1 MNIQEIKVSECA
13 AFQDN
18 PFQVRDD
25 EGMELLV
32 QSIKEFGVMTPVVV
46 RPVKEG
52 GYEIVSGHRRIHAC
66 RRAGIEE
73 IPALVRDM
81 ERDSAV
87 IFMVDSNIQREGL
100 LPSEKAFA
108 YKMKVEAL
116 RHQGKRSVQPG
127 QKSSR
132 GAVAENAGESETQ
145 VQRYIRLT
153 NLEKPLLSL
162 VDEGRIAFTP
172 AVELSY
178 LNQREQ
184 LDLLETIESE
194 DCTPSLSQ
202 AIRMR
207 KLSEAGQLDMDG
219 IFHIMS
225 EVKGN
230 QKEYIKLSS
239 DKVGKYLGKLRTPQ
253 QKEDFILKA
262 LAFYARHLERQR
274 SSRDGRWRGMAK
286 PDRPQA
292 ARSPVLLF
300 SGYSPGKRAWKMF
313 FSPLFMRICG
323 GSLNAAA
330 PWTRRAR
337 ADKLSVKSVQHKE
350 VSRWERKKTA
360 PFMMWRFIADCQKR
374 T

>member
-1 MNIQEIKVSECA
+1 MNIQGIKVSECM

-32 QSIKEFGVMTPVVV
+32 QSIREFGVMTPIVV
-46 RPVKEG
+46 RPVKED
-52 GYEIVSGHRRIHAC
+52 GYEVISGHRRLHAC
-66 RRAGIEE
+66 RRAGIEM

-153 NLEKPLLSL
+153 KLEKPLLAL
-162 VDEGRIAFTP
+162 VDEGRVAFTP

-178 LNQREQ
+178 LTQQEQR
-184 LDLLETIESE
+184 DLLETIESE
-194 DCTPSLSQ
+194 DATPSLSQ

-230 QKEYIKLSS
+230 QREYIKLSS
-239 DKVGKYLGKLRTPQ
+239 DKVGKYLNKLRTPQ

-274 SSRDGRWRGMAK
+274 SSRGGR
-286 PDRPQA
+286 
-292 ARSPVLLF
+292 
-300 SGYSPGKRAWKMF
+300 
-313 FSPLFMRICG
+313 
-323 GSLNAAA
+323 
-330 PWTRRAR
+330 
-337 ADKLSVKSVQHKE
+337 
-350 VSRWERKKTA
+350 
-360 PFMMWRFIADCQKR
+360 
-374 T
+374 

>member
-1 MNIQEIKVSECA
+1 MNIQEIKVSECM

-18 PFQVRDD
+18 PFQVKDD
-25 EGMELLV
+25 EGMEQLV
-32 QSIKEFGVMTPVVV
+32 QSIREFGVMTPIVV

-52 GYEIVSGHRRIHAC
+52 GYEVISGHRRLHAC
-66 RRAGIEE
+66 RRAGIEM

-153 NLEKPLLSL
+153 YLEKPLLAL

-184 LDLLETIESE
+184 RDLLETIESE
-194 DCTPSLSQ
+194 DATPSLSQ

-239 DKVGKYLGKLRTPQ
+239 DKVGKYLNKLRTPQ

-274 SSRDGRWRGMAK
+274 SSRDGR
-286 PDRPQA
+286 
-292 ARSPVLLF
+292 
-300 SGYSPGKRAWKMF
+300 
-313 FSPLFMRICG
+313 
-323 GSLNAAA
+323 
-330 PWTRRAR
+330 
-337 ADKLSVKSVQHKE
+337 
-350 VSRWERKKTA
+350 
-360 PFMMWRFIADCQKR
+360 
-374 T
+374 

>member
-1 MNIQEIKVSECA
+1 MNIQGIKVSECM

-32 QSIKEFGVMTPVVV
+32 QSIREFGVMTPIVV
-46 RPVKEG
+46 RPVKED
-52 GYEIVSGHRRIHAC
+52 GYEVISGHRRLHAC
-66 RRAGIEE
+66 RRAGIEM

-153 NLEKPLLSL
+153 KLEKPLLAL
-162 VDEGRIAFTP
+162 VDEGRVAFTP

-230 QKEYIKLSS
+230 QREYIKLSS
-239 DKVGKYLGKLRTPQ
+239 DKVGKYLNKLRTPQ

-274 SSRDGRWRGMAK
+274 SSRGGR
-286 PDRPQA
+286 
-292 ARSPVLLF
+292 
-300 SGYSPGKRAWKMF
+300 
-313 FSPLFMRICG
+313 
-323 GSLNAAA
+323 
-330 PWTRRAR
+330 
-337 ADKLSVKSVQHKE
+337 
-350 VSRWERKKTA
+350 
-360 PFMMWRFIADCQKR
+360 
-374 T
+374 

>member
-1 MNIQEIKVSECA
+1 MNIQEIKVSECM

-32 QSIKEFGVMTPVVV
+32 QSIREFGVMTPIVV

-52 GYEIVSGHRRIHAC
+52 GYEVISGHRRLHAC
-66 RRAGIEE
+66 RRAGIEM

-116 RHQGKRSVQPG
+116 RHQGKKSVQPG

-153 NLEKPLLSL
+153 KLEKPLLSL

-178 LNQREQ
+178 LTQQEQR
-184 LDLLETIESE
+184 DLLETIESE
-194 DCTPSLSQ
+194 DATPSLSQ

-239 DKVGKYLGKLRTPQ
+239 DKVGKYLNKLRTPQ

-274 SSRDGRWRGMAK
+274 SSRDGR
-286 PDRPQA
+286 
-292 ARSPVLLF
+292 
-300 SGYSPGKRAWKMF
+300 
-313 FSPLFMRICG
+313 
-323 GSLNAAA
+323 
-330 PWTRRAR
+330 
-337 ADKLSVKSVQHKE
+337 
-350 VSRWERKKTA
+350 
-360 PFMMWRFIADCQKR
+360 
-374 T
+374 

>member
-1 MNIQEIKVSECA
+1 MNIQGIKVSECM

-32 QSIKEFGVMTPVVV
+32 QSIREFGVMTPIVV

-52 GYEIVSGHRRIHAC
+52 GYEIISGHRRIHAC

-153 NLEKPLLSL
+153 KLEKPLLAL

-178 LNQREQ
+178 LTQQEQR
-184 LDLLETIESE
+184 DLLETIESE
-194 DCTPSLSQ
+194 DATPSLSQ

-239 DKVGKYLGKLRTPQ
+239 DKVGKYLNKLRTPQ

-274 SSRDGRWRGMAK
+274 SSRDGR
-286 PDRPQA
+286 
-292 ARSPVLLF
+292 
-300 SGYSPGKRAWKMF
+300 
-313 FSPLFMRICG
+313 
-323 GSLNAAA
+323 
-330 PWTRRAR
+330 
-337 ADKLSVKSVQHKE
+337 
-350 VSRWERKKTA
+350 
-360 PFMMWRFIADCQKR
+360 
-374 T
+374 

>member
-1 MNIQEIKVSECA
+1 MSRGTAIDLGLTGAYNDLFSTQAERDNAQRSYVIDLPTAEISDFPDHPFKVRMDEEMEQMVES
-13 AFQDN
+13 
-18 PFQVRDD
+18 VR
-25 EGMELLV
+25 ER
-32 QSIKEFGVMTPVVV
+32 GVLSPVLV
-46 RPVKEG
+46 RPMPDG
-52 GYEIVSGHRRIHAC
+52 GYQMVSGHRRKFASELAELPTVPCI
-66 RRAGIEE
+66 
-73 IPALVRDM
+73 VRELTDD
-81 ERDSAV
+81 EA
-87 IFMVDSNIQREGL
+87 IIIMVDSNLQREQV

-153 NLEKPLLSL
+153 NLEKPLLAL

-230 QKEYIKLSS
+230 QREYIKLSS

-274 SSRDGRWRGMAK
+274 SSRDGR
-286 PDRPQA
+286 
-292 ARSPVLLF
+292 
-300 SGYSPGKRAWKMF
+300 
-313 FSPLFMRICG
+313 
-323 GSLNAAA
+323 
-330 PWTRRAR
+330 
-337 ADKLSVKSVQHKE
+337 
-350 VSRWERKKTA
+350 
-360 PFMMWRFIADCQKR
+360 
-374 T
+374 

>member
-1 MNIQEIKVSECA
+1 MNVKEIKVSECV

-18 PFQVRDD
+18 PFQVKDD

-32 QSIKEFGVMTPVVV
+32 QSIKEFGIMTPVVV

-52 GYEIVSGHRRIHAC
+52 GYEIISGHRRIHAC
-66 RRAGIEE
+66 RRAGIEK

-153 NLEKPLLSL
+153 KLEKPLLAL

-178 LNQREQ
+178 LSQVEQR
-184 LDLLETIESE
+184 DLLETIESE
-194 DCTPSLSQ
+194 DATPSLSQ

-239 DKVGKYLGKLRTPQ
+239 DKVGKYLNKLRTPQ

-274 SSRDGRWRGMAK
+274 SSRDGR
-286 PDRPQA
+286 
-292 ARSPVLLF
+292 
-300 SGYSPGKRAWKMF
+300 
-313 FSPLFMRICG
+313 
-323 GSLNAAA
+323 
-330 PWTRRAR
+330 
-337 ADKLSVKSVQHKE
+337 
-350 VSRWERKKTA
+350 
-360 PFMMWRFIADCQKR
+360 
-374 T
+374 

>member
-1 MNIQEIKVSECA
+1 MNIQEIKVSECM

-18 PFQVRDD
+18 PFQVKDD
-25 EGMELLV
+25 EGMEQLV
-32 QSIKEFGVMTPVVV
+32 QSIREFGVMTPIVV

-52 GYEIVSGHRRIHAC
+52 GYEVISGHRRLHAC
-66 RRAGIEE
+66 RRAGIEM

-153 NLEKPLLSL
+153 KLEKPLLSL

-239 DKVGKYLGKLRTPQ
+239 DKVGKYLNKLRTPQ

-274 SSRDGRWRGMAK
+274 SSRDGR
-286 PDRPQA
+286 
-292 ARSPVLLF
+292 
-300 SGYSPGKRAWKMF
+300 
-313 FSPLFMRICG
+313 
-323 GSLNAAA
+323 
-330 PWTRRAR
+330 
-337 ADKLSVKSVQHKE
+337 
-350 VSRWERKKTA
+350 
-360 PFMMWRFIADCQKR
+360 
-374 T
+374 

>member
-13 AFQDN
+13 AFRDN

-32 QSIKEFGVMTPVVV
+32 QSIREFGVMTPVVV

-52 GYEIVSGHRRIHAC
+52 GYEIISGHRRIHAC

-153 NLEKPLLSL
+153 KLEKPLLAL

-239 DKVGKYLGKLRTPQ
+239 DKVGKYLNKLRTPQ

-274 SSRDGRWRGMAK
+274 SSRDGR
-286 PDRPQA
+286 
-292 ARSPVLLF
+292 
-300 SGYSPGKRAWKMF
+300 
-313 FSPLFMRICG
+313 
-323 GSLNAAA
+323 
-330 PWTRRAR
+330 
-337 ADKLSVKSVQHKE
+337 
-350 VSRWERKKTA
+350 
-360 PFMMWRFIADCQKR
+360 
-374 T
+374 

>member
-13 AFQDN
+13 VFQDN

-66 RRAGIEE
+66 RRAGIEK

-230 QKEYIKLSS
+230 QREYIKLSS
-239 DKVGKYLGKLRTPQ
+239 DKVGKYLNKLRTPQ

-274 SSRDGRWRGMAK
+274 SSRDGR
-286 PDRPQA
+286 
-292 ARSPVLLF
+292 
-300 SGYSPGKRAWKMF
+300 
-313 FSPLFMRICG
+313 
-323 GSLNAAA
+323 
-330 PWTRRAR
+330 
-337 ADKLSVKSVQHKE
+337 
-350 VSRWERKKTA
+350 
-360 PFMMWRFIADCQKR
+360 
-374 T
+374 

>member
-1 MNIQEIKVSECA
+1 MNIQEIKVSECM

-25 EGMELLV
+25 EGMEQLV
-32 QSIKEFGVMTPVVV
+32 QSIREFGVMTPIVV
-46 RPVKEG
+46 RPVKED
-52 GYEIVSGHRRIHAC
+52 GYEVISGHRRLHAC
-66 RRAGIEE
+66 RRAGIEM

-178 LNQREQ
+178 LNQQEQ
-184 LDLLETIESE
+184 RDLLETIESE

-230 QKEYIKLSS
+230 QKEYIKLPSE
-239 DKVGKYLGKLRTPQ
+239 KVGKYLNKLRTPQ

-262 LAFYARHLERQR
+262 LAFYAHHLERHR
-274 SSRDGRWRGMAK
+274 SSRDGR
-286 PDRPQA
+286 
-292 ARSPVLLF
+292 
-300 SGYSPGKRAWKMF
+300 
-313 FSPLFMRICG
+313 
-323 GSLNAAA
+323 
-330 PWTRRAR
+330 
-337 ADKLSVKSVQHKE
+337 
-350 VSRWERKKTA
+350 
-360 PFMMWRFIADCQKR
+360 
-374 T
+374 

>member
-1 MNIQEIKVSECA
+1 MNIQEIKVSECM

-32 QSIKEFGVMTPVVV
+32 QSIREFGVMTPIVV
-46 RPVKEG
+46 RPVKAG
-52 GYEIVSGHRRIHAC
+52 GYEVISGHRRLHAC

-153 NLEKPLLSL
+153 KLEKPLLSL

-178 LNQREQ
+178 LKQQEQR
-184 LDLLETIESE
+184 DLLETIESE
-194 DCTPSLSQ
+194 DATPSLSQ

-239 DKVGKYLGKLRTPQ
+239 DKVGKYLNKLRTPQ

-274 SSRDGRWRGMAK
+274 SSRDGR
-286 PDRPQA
+286 
-292 ARSPVLLF
+292 
-300 SGYSPGKRAWKMF
+300 
-313 FSPLFMRICG
+313 
-323 GSLNAAA
+323 
-330 PWTRRAR
+330 
-337 ADKLSVKSVQHKE
+337 
-350 VSRWERKKTA
+350 
-360 PFMMWRFIADCQKR
+360 
-374 T
+374 

>member
-1 MNIQEIKVSECA
+1 MNIQEIKVSECM

-32 QSIKEFGVMTPVVV
+32 QSIREFGVMTPIVV
-46 RPVKEG
+46 RLVKED
-52 GYEIVSGHRRIHAC
+52 GYEVISGHRRLHAC
-66 RRAGIEE
+66 RRAGIEM

-153 NLEKPLLSL
+153 KLEKPLLAL

-178 LNQREQ
+178 LNQQEQ
-184 LDLLETIESE
+184 QDLLETIESE
-194 DCTPSLSQ
+194 DATPSLSQ

-230 QKEYIKLSS
+230 QREYIKLSS
-239 DKVGKYLGKLRTPQ
+239 DKVGKYLNKLRTPQ

-274 SSRDGRWRGMAK
+274 SSRDGR
-286 PDRPQA
+286 
-292 ARSPVLLF
+292 
-300 SGYSPGKRAWKMF
+300 
-313 FSPLFMRICG
+313 
-323 GSLNAAA
+323 
-330 PWTRRAR
+330 
-337 ADKLSVKSVQHKE
+337 
-350 VSRWERKKTA
+350 
-360 PFMMWRFIADCQKR
+360 
-374 T
+374 

>member
-1 MNIQEIKVSECA
+1 MNVKEIKVSECV

-18 PFQVRDD
+18 PFQVKDD

-32 QSIKEFGVMTPVVV
+32 QSIKEFGIMTPVVV

-52 GYEIVSGHRRIHAC
+52 GYEIISGHRRLHAC
-66 RRAGIEE
+66 RRAGIET

-81 ERDSAV
+81 ERDRAV

-153 NLEKPLLSL
+153 KLEKPLLSL

-239 DKVGKYLGKLRTPQ
+239 DKVGKYLNKLRTPQ

-274 SSRDGRWRGMAK
+274 SSRDGR
-286 PDRPQA
+286 
-292 ARSPVLLF
+292 
-300 SGYSPGKRAWKMF
+300 
-313 FSPLFMRICG
+313 
-323 GSLNAAA
+323 
-330 PWTRRAR
+330 
-337 ADKLSVKSVQHKE
+337 
-350 VSRWERKKTA
+350 
-360 PFMMWRFIADCQKR
+360 
-374 T
+374 

>member
-25 EGMELLV
+25 DGMELLV

-100 LPSEKAFA
+100 LPSERAFA

-274 SSRDGRWRGMAK
+274 SSRDGR
-286 PDRPQA
+286 
-292 ARSPVLLF
+292 
-300 SGYSPGKRAWKMF
+300 
-313 FSPLFMRICG
+313 
-323 GSLNAAA
+323 
-330 PWTRRAR
+330 
-337 ADKLSVKSVQHKE
+337 
-350 VSRWERKKTA
+350 
-360 PFMMWRFIADCQKR
+360 
-374 T
+374 

>member
-1 MNIQEIKVSECA
+1 MNIQEIKVSECM

-32 QSIKEFGVMTPVVV
+32 QSIREFGVMTPIVVC
-46 RPVKEG
+46 PVKED
-52 GYEIVSGHRRIHAC
+52 GYEVISGHRRLHAC
-66 RRAGIEE
+66 RRAGISS

-153 NLEKPLLSL
+153 YLEKPLLAL

-239 DKVGKYLGKLRTPQ
+239 DKVGKYLNKLRTPQ

-274 SSRDGRWRGMAK
+274 SSRDGR
-286 PDRPQA
+286 
-292 ARSPVLLF
+292 
-300 SGYSPGKRAWKMF
+300 
-313 FSPLFMRICG
+313 
-323 GSLNAAA
+323 
-330 PWTRRAR
+330 
-337 ADKLSVKSVQHKE
+337 
-350 VSRWERKKTA
+350 
-360 PFMMWRFIADCQKR
+360 
-374 T
+374 

>member
-1 MNIQEIKVSECA
+1 MNIQEIKVSECM

-18 PFQVRDD
+18 PFQVKDD
-25 EGMELLV
+25 EGMEQLV
-32 QSIKEFGVMTPVVV
+32 QSIREFGVMTPIVV

-52 GYEIVSGHRRIHAC
+52 GYEVISGHRRLHAC
-66 RRAGIEE
+66 RRAGIEM

-153 NLEKPLLSL
+153 YLEKPLLSL

-178 LNQREQ
+178 LNQQEQ
-184 LDLLETIESE
+184 RDLLETIESE
-194 DCTPSLSQ
+194 DATPSLSQ

-239 DKVGKYLGKLRTPQ
+239 DKVGKYLNKLRTPQ

-274 SSRDGRWRGMAK
+274 SSRDGR
-286 PDRPQA
+286 
-292 ARSPVLLF
+292 
-300 SGYSPGKRAWKMF
+300 
-313 FSPLFMRICG
+313 
-323 GSLNAAA
+323 
-330 PWTRRAR
+330 
-337 ADKLSVKSVQHKE
+337 
-350 VSRWERKKTA
+350 
-360 PFMMWRFIADCQKR
+360 
-374 T
+374 

>member
-1 MNIQEIKVSECA
+1 MNIQGIKVSECM

-32 QSIKEFGVMTPVVV
+32 QSIREFGVMTPVVV
-46 RPVKEG
+46 RPVMEG
-52 GYEIVSGHRRIHAC
+52 GYEVISGHRRLHAC

-153 NLEKPLLSL
+153 KLEKPLLAL
-162 VDEGRIAFTP
+162 VDEGRVAFTP

-178 LNQREQ
+178 LTQQEQR
-184 LDLLETIESE
+184 DLLETIESE
-194 DCTPSLSQ
+194 DATPSLSQ

-239 DKVGKYLGKLRTPQ
+239 DKVGKYLNKLRTPQ

-274 SSRDGRWRGMAK
+274 SSRDGR
-286 PDRPQA
+286 
-292 ARSPVLLF
+292 
-300 SGYSPGKRAWKMF
+300 
-313 FSPLFMRICG
+313 
-323 GSLNAAA
+323 
-330 PWTRRAR
+330 
-337 ADKLSVKSVQHKE
+337 
-350 VSRWERKKTA
+350 
-360 PFMMWRFIADCQKR
+360 
-374 T
+374 

>member
-1 MNIQEIKVSECA
+1 MNIQEIKVSECM

-153 NLEKPLLSL
+153 YLEKPLLAL

-184 LDLLETIESE
+184 RDLLETIESE
-194 DCTPSLSQ
+194 DATPSLSQ

-230 QKEYIKLSS
+230 QKEYIKLPS
-239 DKVGKYLGKLRTPQ
+239 DKVGKYLNRLRTPQ

-274 SSRDGRWRGMAK
+274 SSRDGR
-286 PDRPQA
+286 
-292 ARSPVLLF
+292 
-300 SGYSPGKRAWKMF
+300 
-313 FSPLFMRICG
+313 
-323 GSLNAAA
+323 
-330 PWTRRAR
+330 
-337 ADKLSVKSVQHKE
+337 
-350 VSRWERKKTA
+350 
-360 PFMMWRFIADCQKR
+360 
-374 T
+374 

>member
-13 AFQDN
+13 AFRDN

-25 EGMELLV
+25 EGMALLV

-153 NLEKPLLSL
+153 KLEKPLLAL
-162 VDEGRIAFTP
+162 VDEGRVAFTP

-178 LNQREQ
+178 LTQQEQR
-184 LDLLETIESE
+184 DLLETIESE
-194 DCTPSLSQ
+194 DATPSLSQ

-230 QKEYIKLSS
+230 QKEYIKLPSE
-239 DKVGKYLGKLRTPQ
+239 KVGKYLNKLRTPQ

-262 LAFYARHLERQR
+262 LAFYAHHLERHR
-274 SSRDGRWRGMAK
+274 SSRDGR
-286 PDRPQA
+286 
-292 ARSPVLLF
+292 
-300 SGYSPGKRAWKMF
+300 
-313 FSPLFMRICG
+313 
-323 GSLNAAA
+323 
-330 PWTRRAR
+330 
-337 ADKLSVKSVQHKE
+337 
-350 VSRWERKKTA
+350 
-360 PFMMWRFIADCQKR
+360 
-374 T
+374 

>member
-1 MNIQEIKVSECA
+1 MNIQGIKVSECM

-32 QSIKEFGVMTPVVV
+32 QSIREFGVMTPIVV
-46 RPVKEG
+46 RPVKED
-52 GYEIVSGHRRIHAC
+52 GYEVISGHRRLHAC
-66 RRAGIEE
+66 RRAGIEM

-132 GAVAENAGESETQ
+132 GAVAENVGESETQ

-153 NLEKPLLSL
+153 KLEKPLLAL
-162 VDEGRIAFTP
+162 VDEGRVAFTP

-178 LNQREQ
+178 LTQQEQR
-184 LDLLETIESE
+184 DLLETIESE
-194 DCTPSLSQ
+194 DATPSLSQ

-230 QKEYIKLSS
+230 QREYIKLSS
-239 DKVGKYLGKLRTPQ
+239 DKVGKYLNKLRTPQ

-274 SSRDGRWRGMAK
+274 SSRGGR
-286 PDRPQA
+286 
-292 ARSPVLLF
+292 
-300 SGYSPGKRAWKMF
+300 
-313 FSPLFMRICG
+313 
-323 GSLNAAA
+323 
-330 PWTRRAR
+330 
-337 ADKLSVKSVQHKE
+337 
-350 VSRWERKKTA
+350 
-360 PFMMWRFIADCQKR
+360 
-374 T
+374 

>member
-1 MNIQEIKVSECA
+1 MNIQGIKVSECM

-32 QSIKEFGVMTPVVV
+32 QSIQEFGIMTPIVV
-46 RPVKEG
+46 RPVEEG
-52 GYEIVSGHRRIHAC
+52 GYEVISGHRRLHAC

-153 NLEKPLLSL
+153 YLEKPLLAL

-184 LDLLETIESE
+184 RDLLETIESE
-194 DCTPSLSQ
+194 DATPSLSQ

-230 QKEYIKLSS
+230 QKEYIKLPS
-239 DKVGKYLGKLRTPQ
+239 DKVGKYLNKLHTPQ
-253 QKEDFILKA
+253 QKEDFILNA

-274 SSRDGRWRGMAK
+274 SSRDGR
-286 PDRPQA
+286 
-292 ARSPVLLF
+292 
-300 SGYSPGKRAWKMF
+300 
-313 FSPLFMRICG
+313 
-323 GSLNAAA
+323 
-330 PWTRRAR
+330 
-337 ADKLSVKSVQHKE
+337 
-350 VSRWERKKTA
+350 
-360 PFMMWRFIADCQKR
+360 
-374 T
+374 

>member
-1 MNIQEIKVSECA
+1 MNIQEIKVSECM

-25 EGMELLV
+25 EGMEQLV
-32 QSIKEFGVMTPVVV
+32 QSIREFGVMTPIVV
-46 RPVKEG
+46 RPVKED
-52 GYEIVSGHRRIHAC
+52 GYEVISGHRRLHAC
-66 RRAGIEE
+66 RRAGIEM

-153 NLEKPLLSL
+153 NLEKSLLSL

-178 LNQREQ
+178 LNQQEQ
-184 LDLLETIESE
+184 RDLLETIESE

-239 DKVGKYLGKLRTPQ
+239 DKVGKYLNKLRTPQ

-274 SSRDGRWRGMAK
+274 SSRDGR
-286 PDRPQA
+286 
-292 ARSPVLLF
+292 
-300 SGYSPGKRAWKMF
+300 
-313 FSPLFMRICG
+313 
-323 GSLNAAA
+323 
-330 PWTRRAR
+330 
-337 ADKLSVKSVQHKE
+337 
-350 VSRWERKKTA
+350 
-360 PFMMWRFIADCQKR
+360 
-374 T
+374 

>member
-1 MNIQEIKVSECA
+1 MNIQEIKVSECR

-25 EGMELLV
+25 EGMEQLV
-32 QSIKEFGVMTPVVV
+32 QSIQEFGVMTPIVV
-46 RPVKEG
+46 RPVKAG
-52 GYEIVSGHRRIHAC
+52 GYEVISGHRRLHAC
-66 RRAGIEE
+66 RRAGIEM

-153 NLEKPLLSL
+153 KLEKPLLSL

-178 LNQREQ
+178 LSQVEQR
-184 LDLLETIESE
+184 DLLETIESE
-194 DCTPSLSQ
+194 DATPSLSQ

-239 DKVGKYLGKLRTPQ
+239 DKVGKYLNKLRTPQ
-253 QKEDFILKA
+253 QKEGFILKA

-274 SSRDGRWRGMAK
+274 SSRDGR
-286 PDRPQA
+286 
-292 ARSPVLLF
+292 
-300 SGYSPGKRAWKMF
+300 
-313 FSPLFMRICG
+313 
-323 GSLNAAA
+323 
-330 PWTRRAR
+330 
-337 ADKLSVKSVQHKE
+337 
-350 VSRWERKKTA
+350 
-360 PFMMWRFIADCQKR
+360 
-374 T
+374 

>member
-1 MNIQEIKVSECA
+1 MNIQEIKVSECM

-18 PFQVRDD
+18 PFQVKDD
-25 EGMELLV
+25 EGMVLLV
-32 QSIKEFGVMTPVVV
+32 QSIREFGVMTPIVV

-52 GYEIVSGHRRIHAC
+52 GYEVISGHRRLHAC
-66 RRAGIEE
+66 RRAGIEM

-153 NLEKPLLSL
+153 YLEKPLLSL

-178 LNQREQ
+178 LNQQEQ
-184 LDLLETIESE
+184 RDLLETIESE
-194 DCTPSLSQ
+194 DATPSLSQ

-239 DKVGKYLGKLRTPQ
+239 DKVGKYLNKLRTPQ

-274 SSRDGRWRGMAK
+274 SSRDGR
-286 PDRPQA
+286 
-292 ARSPVLLF
+292 
-300 SGYSPGKRAWKMF
+300 
-313 FSPLFMRICG
+313 
-323 GSLNAAA
+323 
-330 PWTRRAR
+330 
-337 ADKLSVKSVQHKE
+337 
-350 VSRWERKKTA
+350 
-360 PFMMWRFIADCQKR
+360 
-374 T
+374 

>member
-13 AFQDN
+13 VFQDN

-66 RRAGIEE
+66 RRAGIEK

-100 LPSEKAFA
+100 LPSERAFA

-230 QKEYIKLSS
+230 QREYIKLSS
-239 DKVGKYLGKLRTPQ
+239 DKVGKYLNKLRTPQ

-274 SSRDGRWRGMAK
+274 SSRDGR
-286 PDRPQA
+286 
-292 ARSPVLLF
+292 
-300 SGYSPGKRAWKMF
+300 
-313 FSPLFMRICG
+313 
-323 GSLNAAA
+323 
-330 PWTRRAR
+330 
-337 ADKLSVKSVQHKE
+337 
-350 VSRWERKKTA
+350 
-360 PFMMWRFIADCQKR
+360 
-374 T
+374 